1 VPQIVVHVGPA
12 GPLLDVLVGVSESRQ
27 LALVTTSGT
36 IPGRSQARFLIDT
49 GASQTVVDIAI
60 IAGLNVRATGVA
72 LVQTASTADTPQP
85 TPEFDISL
93 LIPMRSGARL
103 FNSVPVFGMSLRPQG
118 IDGLLGR
125 DILAQCL
132 LTYSGP
138 DEICLF
144 WA

>member
-1 VPQIVVHVGPA
+1 VHVGPA
-12 GPLLDVLVGVSESRQ
+12 GPLLDVLVGVSEYRQ
-27 LALVTTSGT
+27 LALVATSGT

-49 GASQTVVDIAI
+49 GASQTVVDTAI
-60 IAGLNVRATGVA
+60 IAGLNLHPIAVT

-85 TPEFDISL
+85 TPQFDVSL

>member
-1 VPQIVVHVGPA
+1 M
-12 GPLLDVLVGVSESRQ
+12 
-27 LALVTTSGT
+27 
-36 IPGRSQARFLIDT
+36 IDT
-49 GASQTVVDIAI
+49 GASQTVVDTEIV
-60 IAGLNVRATGVA
+60 AGLSVLPSGLVP
-72 LVQTASTADTPQP
+72 VQTASTADSAEPAPQ
-85 TPEFDISL
+85 FDVSL